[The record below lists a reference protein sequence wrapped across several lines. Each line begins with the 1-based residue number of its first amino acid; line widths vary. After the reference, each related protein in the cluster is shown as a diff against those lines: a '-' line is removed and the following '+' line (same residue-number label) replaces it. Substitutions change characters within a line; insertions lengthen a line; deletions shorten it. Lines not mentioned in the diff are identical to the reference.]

1 MRVALA
7 GCGDIARRYAASIG
21 QAPVLE
27 LVGVTD
33 RVPQRA
39 EELAA
44 ELGVVSYP
52 TLDEL
57 LADERVEAVVNL
69 TPAVAHAEV
78 TAACLEAGRHVHSEK
93 PLALA
98 YEDAVALVALASA
111 RGLRVSCAPAT
122 LMGEAQQTAWKL
134 VREGAIGRVRVVYAE
149 ANWGRIET
157 WHSSPESLYDV
168 GPLGDVGVYPLAI
181 LTAMFGPARRV
192 TAYRT
197 VLEPERTTLAGE
209 AFRLD
214 QPDFVVAVIELADD
228 VIVRMTASFY
238 VEHHGKQRGIEL
250 HGDKGSI
257 YMPTWGE
264 ANSRLEL
271 AVNGTG
277 YEPVPY
283 VKEPYPGIDW
293 ARPLVDLADAIGEGR
308 PHRASVEQ
316 GAHLVELLEA
326 VEASARD
333 GMTVEVG
340 STFERPAP
348 MRWASADCT

>member
-1 MRVALA
+1 VRVALA
-7 GCGDIARRYAASIG
+7 GCGDIAHRYATSIAA
-21 QAPVLE
+21 APTLE
-27 LVGVTD
+27 LVGATD
-33 RVPQRA
+33 AVPGRA
-39 EELAA
+39 ETIAA
-44 ELGVVSYP
+44 EFGGAVYG

-57 LADERVEAVVNL
+57 LADDGIETVVNL

-78 TAACLEAGRHVHSEK
+78 TAACLEAGKHVHSEK

-98 YEDAVALVALASA
+98 YEDAVAVVELASA

-157 WHSSPESLYDV
+157 WHPSPGSLYAV

-197 VLEPERTTLAGE
+197 LLEPERTTLAGE
-209 AFRLD
+209 AFRIVR
-214 QPDFVVAVIELADD
+214 PDFVVAAIELEDD
-228 VIVRMTASFY
+228 VVVRMTASFY

-250 HGDKGSI
+250 HGDRGSI
-257 YMPTWGE
+257 YLPTWGE

-277 YEPVPY
+277 YESVPY
-283 VKEPYPGIDW
+283 VREPYPGIDW
-293 ARPLVDLADAIGEGR
+293 ARPLVDLAEALDEGR
-308 PHRASVEQ
+308 PHRASAEQ

-326 VEASARD
+326 VEGSARD
-333 GMTVEVG
+333 GGAVEVR

-348 MRWASADCT
+348 MPWAV

>member
-7 GCGDIARRYAASIG
+7 GCGDIARRYAASIAA
-21 QAPVLE
+21 APTLE
-27 LVGVTD
+27 LVGATD
-33 RVPQRA
+33 LVPARA
-39 EELAA
+39 DALAS
-44 ELGVVSYP
+44 ELGVIAYGS
-52 TLDEL
+52 LEAL
-57 LADERVEAVVNL
+57 LADDEVETVVNL

-78 TAACLEAGRHVHSEK
+78 TTACLDAAKHVHSEK
-93 PLALA
+93 PLALT
-98 YEDAVALVALASA
+98 YDNAVELVELASD

-149 ANWGRIET
+149 ANWGRIES
-157 WHSSPESLYDV
+157 WHPSPASLYTV
-168 GPLGDVGVYPLAI
+168 GPLADVGVYPLAI

-197 VLEPERTTLAGE
+197 VLEAERTTLAGDPFQL
-209 AFRLD
+209 AT
-214 QPDFVVAVIELADD
+214 PDLVVAAVELEDD
-228 VIVRMTASFY
+228 VVVRMTASFY

-250 HGDKGSI
+250 HGDAGSI

-283 VKEPYPGIDW
+283 VREPYPGIDW
-293 ARPLVDLADAIGEGR
+293 SRPLVDLAEAIRDGR

-316 GAHLVELLEA
+316 AAHLVELLEA
-326 VEASARD
+326 SEASARR
-333 GMTVEVG
+333 GGAVELH

-348 MRWASADCT
+348 MPWAA